1 MAVSKYGSYRT
12 MTAYESATAWAAKR
26 KAARQKFEA
35 AQSEISNKLLSV
47 GDAQSQGLAEI
58 VAKIALKRITE
69 EGKVQAEKNAALA
82 KFATEVD
89 TDSADKKESVFSGD
103 SSATLDGGTQINL
116 DTNELVLSDGTTIDI
131 KTGLKKVKV
140 NVTV

>member
-1 MAVSKYGSYRT
+1 MAVSKYGAYRT

-58 VAKIALKRITE
+58 VAQIALKRITE
-69 EGKVQAEKNAALA
+69 EGSAKAKKNAELA
-82 KFATEVD
+82 KFSTEVD
-89 TDSADKKESVFSGD
+89 TGKADVSDSVFSD
-103 SSATLDGGTQINL
+103 STSATLDGGTKIDLGN
-116 DTNELVLSDGTTIDI
+116 DTLTLSDGTVIDI
-131 KTGLKKVKV
+131 KTGVKKI
-140 NVTV
+140 NITV

>member
-1 MAVSKYGSYRT
+1 MAVSKYGAYRT

-58 VAKIALKRITE
+58 VAQIALKRITE
-69 EGKVQAEKNAALA
+69 EGSAKAKKNAELA
-82 KFATEVD
+82 KFSTEVD
-89 TDSADKKESVFSGD
+89 TGKADISDSVFSD
-103 SSATLDGGTQINL
+103 STSATLDGGTKIDLGANTL
-116 DTNELVLSDGTTIDI
+116 TLSDGTVIDI
-131 KTGLKKVKV
+131 KTGVKKV
-140 NVTV
+140 NITV